1 MGAKFRI
8 GHGYDVHKLVEG
20 RRCVVGGVEIPSALG
35 LLGHSDADVLSHA
48 IADSILGAAALPD
61 IGFFFPPSDDSCKDI
76 DSQEIVKRAVAEIG
90 KLGYR
95 VVYVD
100 SSLIAETPKM
110 LPHIPAMKEVLARS
124 LGVSPEDV
132 GIKATTNEKM
142 GWEGRKEGIGAHAVC
157 LIEKIK

>member
-76 DSQEIVKRAVAEIG
+76 DSQEIVKRAVTEIG

-95 VVYVD
+95 VVNVD

>member
-20 RRCVVGGVEIPSALG
+20 RRCVVGGVELPSALG
-35 LLGHSDADVLSHA
+35 LLGHSDADVLIHA

-76 DSQEIVKRAVAEIG
+76 DSQEIGKRAVAEIG

-95 VVYVD
+95 VVNVD

-110 LPHIPAMKEVLARS
+110 LPEIPAMKEVLARS

>member
-95 VVYVD
+95 IVNVD

>member
-1 MGAKFRI
+1 M
-8 GHGYDVHKLVEG
+8 
-20 RRCVVGGVEIPSALG
+20 
-35 LLGHSDADVLSHA
+35 
-48 IADSILGAAALPD
+48 
-61 IGFFFPPSDDSCKDI
+61 
-76 DSQEIVKRAVAEIG
+76 
-90 KLGYR
+90 
-95 VVYVD
+95 D